1 MKICIVSYDNN
12 KQNSTLVNHF
22 LSKGFNVEHIDFY
35 SFRYRY
41 PNFLFRIY
49 NAFLKV
55 FKHKSIKKIYYGQEI
70 IKKLS
75 LMEKQDL
82 IITLKGDF
90 VDPDYLRMMKK
101 YTNRSVAF
109 FNDPVSHYPRI
120 KDVYQCF
127 DESFSFEKK
136 DCQKYGMTFLTNWI
150 FTKELSKSSDRYW
163 VYNISS
169 MDHRFPI
176 LDRIAKALK
185 DRKIPYKIQVLR
197 SKKNYK
203 SESIDIINQRL
214 SLEDIDN
221 YVKDSKAL
229 LEVQKSKQDGLSFR
243 VFECMGYKKKLITT
257 NKDIVHYDFYNPNN
271 ILVVNEKNFNSLGD
285 FLSTPYEDLETS
297 LYNKYT
303 IDGWFQRILK

>member
-303 IDGWFQRILK
+303 IDGWLQRILK